1 MSILEESHHIE
12 CYEDWYYSPSS
23 PPPSSSPPVATEP
36 APGVEYPAEISQQ
49 VALVTGRIPWYG
61 GKFGE
66 VDDDENK
73 HKDDEASDDWD
84 EVDE

>member
-1 MSILEESHHIE
+1 M
-12 CYEDWYYSPSS
+12 
-23 PPPSSSPPVATEP
+23 ATEP

-73 HKDDEASDDWD
+73 HKDDEASDD
-84 EVDE
+84 

>member
-1 MSILEESHHIE
+1 M
-12 CYEDWYYSPSS
+12 
-23 PPPSSSPPVATEP
+23 ATEP

-49 VALVTGRIPWYG
+49 VALVSGRIPWYG

-73 HKDDEASDDWD
+73 HKDDEASDDGIPGIIYD
-84 EVDE
+84 EYRHYFCLLSLFNTMDVQ